1 MSFYAEIQANMR
13 AEIYNAD
20 NDMSELIEYW
30 PKGVEAN
37 KREIYAVIERQPSTQ
52 NGSTPRPAYRV
63 HVLNSS
69 TYGVSSDELDT
80 GKDLF
85 KFAERKGKTATERN
99 VKRIDDNDEAEILLV
114 F

>member
-1 MSFYAEIQANMR
+1 MKD
-13 AEIYNAD
+13 EIYNAD

-30 PKGVEAN
+30 PQGVEAN
-37 KREIYAVIERQPSTQ
+37 KREIYAVIERLVSVQ
-52 NGSTPRPAYRV
+52 NGNVARTSFRV
-63 HVLNSS
+63 HLLNSS
-69 TYGVSSDELDT
+69 TDGVSTSEFDS

-99 VKRIDDNDEAEILLV
+99 AKRIEDNDEAEILLV

>member
-1 MSFYAEIQANMR
+1 MSFYADIQTAML

-20 NDMSELIEYW
+20 NDMAEEIEYW
-30 PKGVEAN
+30 PQGVEAN
-37 KREIYAVIERQPSTQ
+37 KRLIYVVIERQASTQ
-52 NGSTPRPAYRV
+52 NGNVPRPAYRM

-69 TYGVSSDELDT
+69 TYGVSTSELDT

-85 KFAERKGKTATERN
+85 KFAERKGKTATTRN
-99 VKRIDDNDEAEILLV
+99 IKRIEDSDEAEILLV